1 MGVSGVAAG
10 RVGKAHKAISGV
22 DALAALVLCN
32 LDDTVAI
39 EVGRG
44 IAEIDGVWGAEGVLG
59 SRIWVCEEGCGAH
72 AVFSSSAADTSG
84 VAG

>member
-10 RVGKAHKAISGV
+10 WVGKAHKAISGV

-32 LDDTVAI
+32 LDDAVAI

-44 IAEIDGVWGAEGVLG
+44 IAEVDGVWGAEGVLG

-72 AVFSSSAADTSG
+72 AVFSSRAADTSG

>member
-1 MGVSGVAAG
+1 V
-10 RVGKAHKAISGV
+10 RRAHKAISGV

-39 EVGRG
+39 EVSRG

-59 SRIWVCEEGCGAH
+59 TRIWVCEEGCGAH
-72 AVFSSSAADTSG
+72 TVFSSGAADTSG
-84 VAG
+84 AAG